1 VCTLHYCLTVLK
13 WHWNSISTTT
23 QIRPHM
29 HTVFQKLET
38 KKFLLQALRAVGSV
52 PRANRKRLI
61 RTKYLGAYTIGPGGQ
76 PSSQVGHIVLPLN
89 IKVPMST
96 KCTPQP

>member
-1 VCTLHYCLTVLK
+1 MK
-13 WHWNSISTTT
+13 S
-23 QIRPHM
+23 R
-29 HTVFQKLET
+29 T

-76 PSSQVGHIVLPLN
+76 PSSQWGI
-89 IKVPMST
+89 
-96 KCTPQP
+96 